1 MKMKKFRR
9 GERPKFYYVDPPLCL
24 LKNFFFTFQDESGTA
39 ALKTV
44 ELDDHLGGSPQQ
56 VREVQG
62 HETKK
67 FLAYFKAKGGIK

>member
-1 MKMKKFRR
+1 MKMKKIRR
-9 GERPKFYYVDPPLCL
+9 GSVQ
-24 LKNFFFTFQDESGTA
+24 NFTTTLRFPEEISFIFQDESGTA